1 MVMYNMI
8 STGHARALI
17 PIEDPKLQYETA
29 AIVYDQKLSVRETEA
44 YVKSILQA
52 KPEEEKVKVKIIKEC
67 RRRQRTV
74 TK

>member
-44 YVKSILQA
+44 YVKAIL
-52 KPEEEKVKVKIIKEC
+52 EKKAGKRGKTEASKGFI
-67 RRRQRTV
+67 RLLF
-74 TK
+74 

>member
-44 YVKSILQA
+44 YVKAILEKKLKEENRSLKRIYPSSIL
-52 KPEEEKVKVKIIKEC
+52 I
-67 RRRQRTV
+67 
-74 TK
+74 

>member
-44 YVKSILQA
+44 YVKAIL
-52 KPEEEKVKVKIIKEC
+52 EEKARKKRKNRSLKRIY
-67 RRRQRTV
+67 RLLF
-74 TK
+74 

>member
-29 AIVYDQKLSVRETEA
+29 AIVYDQKLSVRGICKGNSGEKAGKRGKTEA
-44 YVKSILQA
+44 SKGFIRLLF
-52 KPEEEKVKVKIIKEC
+52 
-67 RRRQRTV
+67 
-74 TK
+74 